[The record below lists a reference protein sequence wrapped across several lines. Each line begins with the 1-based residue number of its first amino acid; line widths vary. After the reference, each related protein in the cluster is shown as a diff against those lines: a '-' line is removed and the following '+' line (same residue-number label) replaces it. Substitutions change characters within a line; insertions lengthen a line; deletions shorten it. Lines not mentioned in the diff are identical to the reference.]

1 MSKFVSSCVLTVLS
15 ASAMFAAPVR
25 ADGKPNT
32 PPTGWSFVLGA
43 GGLYAPDYEG
53 SDDYEARG
61 LPYVRVQYADWL
73 SLSVPEGLKLSL
85 VNADG
90 FRAGVLAGYR
100 FDRDA
105 SDNVAL
111 AGWGDIDGTAEL
123 GAFAEYKFDAIRLA
137 VDLRQG
143 LSDDTGLQATASA
156 RYETRVAGARVS
168 IGPQVTWVDDNYSQ
182 TYFGITAAQ
191 AAAST
196 LGYAPYES
204 SGGVKS
210 YGLGASAMVPLD
222 DQWSLTAI
230 TSVNQLTGDAADS
243 PIVAAEGADTQ
254 FTVGLFAG
262 YRF

>member
-1 MSKFVSSCVLTVLS
+1 MQKFVPRFVLAVLS
-15 ASAMFAAPVR
+15 ASAMFASNAF

-32 PPTGWSFVLGA
+32 PPIGWSFALGA

-61 LPYVRVQYADWL
+61 LPYIRVQYADWL

-85 VNADG
+85 LTADG

-105 SDNVAL
+105 SDNIAL

-123 GAFAEYKFDAIRLA
+123 GAFAEYKIDAIRLA

-143 LSDDTGLQATASA
+143 LSDNTGLQATASA

-168 IGPQVTWVDDNYSQ
+168 IGPQLTWVDDQYSQ
-182 TYFGITAAQ
+182 TYFGITPTQ

-204 SGGVKS
+204 NGGVKS
-210 YGLGASAMVPLD
+210 FGLGASAMIPLD
-222 DQWSLTAI
+222 NEWSLTAI
-230 TSVNQLTGDAADS
+230 ASVNQLTADAADS
-243 PIVAAEGADTQ
+243 PIVAVQGSETQ